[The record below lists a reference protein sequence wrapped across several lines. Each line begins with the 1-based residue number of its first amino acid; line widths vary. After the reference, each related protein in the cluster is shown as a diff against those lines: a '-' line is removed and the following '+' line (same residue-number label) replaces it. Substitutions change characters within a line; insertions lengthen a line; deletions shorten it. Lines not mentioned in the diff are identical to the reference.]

1 MRRYISYIL
10 SAVAAVLMSSCIDIA
25 INPVEPQSPAK
36 VTLQLTN
43 SDLVAT
49 RAYTDDDQN
58 NEDLIKSVQCFFAAT
73 GSDAVT
79 FATDLINVNKP
90 STETLDIEMP
100 AEYIETLFNNT
111 DQCDVYVLANYG
123 RKLELTS
130 IEDIEDLDINLAET
144 SVQPSFVMTGKS
156 YVTLSGTSLLGTVS
170 LVRTAAKI
178 VVKLNMNESI
188 VEGGVTWTPDAA
200 AIAMSYKGSVNG
212 SKVSAEAVDAVFT
225 NKVTYSQAR
234 TETTTVFAQDDT
246 ESTSDL
252 YVGYQTMPFYS
263 FPVSQADNSGEISI
277 VIPWKPNGGEAVNY
291 KYQIP
296 IDIEFVRNN
305 AYLIE
310 VNVGVLGSINGTK
323 LTPSYT
329 VVNWTDEPF
338 DAGLVRPK
346 YLVVE
351 EKEIELFNESS
362 YSIPYASSDDV
373 TVIVDSISFE
383 SYRYATTRKVQ
394 ITSSSVSIKPSASL
408 TVNDKYNDYT
418 VVKVEEEGT
427 NNGVANFNHAILST
441 TFVPQ
446 KIYITIR
453 HTSDANYAEQVVITQ
468 YPPIYLKS
476 DHSNG
481 KVFVNTQT
489 FTQNNQSSYYGYSSV
504 YDDND
509 NGIGTVSQPSGI
521 TGSDEGTN
529 VNQNMYNVYIT
540 SLPNTNPNLIGD
552 PRINEGNSLD
562 GINNLKSYRSTKQ
575 SAINIIAPAFK
586 IASSYG
592 KTTTMS
598 YNAAVKRCASYQ
610 EDGYPAGRWRIPTQ
624 AEIEFMQNRVL
635 NGDIPSLFN
644 GIYSTRNGRWQYS
657 TGYWSADGMVY
668 WPDYDADGDK
678 LNWNDPGFYSTDDM
692 GTTSQS
698 VRCVYDI
705 WYWGED
711 QYPGAAQTA
720 TWAD

>member
-1 MRRYISYIL
+1 
-10 SAVAAVLMSSCIDIA
+10 MSSCIDIA

-79 FATDLINVNKP
+79 FATDLLNVNKP
-90 STETLDIEMP
+90 STDTLDIEMP

-111 DQCDVYVLANYG
+111 DTCDVYVLANYG
-123 RKLELTS
+123 SKLELTS
-130 IEDIEDLDINLAET
+130 IEDIEDLPINLAET

-156 YVTLSGTSLLGTVS
+156 YVKLSGTSLSGTVS

-188 VEGGVTWTPDAA
+188 VEGGVTWTPDDA

-212 SKVSAEAVDAVFT
+212 SKVSAEAVDANFT
-225 NKVTYSQAR
+225 NEVTYSQAR
-234 TETTTVFAQDDT
+234 TETTTVFTQDT
-246 ESTSDL
+246 ENSTDAK
-252 YVGYQTMPFYS
+252 YVGYQTVPFYS
-263 FPVSQADNSGEISI
+263 FPVSEADNSGEISI
-277 VIPWKPNGGEAVNY
+277 VIPWKPNGGKAVNY
-291 KYQIP
+291 TYQIP

-329 VVNWTDEPF
+329 VVNWKDESF

-453 HTSDANYAEQVVITQ
+453 HTSDAKYAEQVVITQ

-476 DHSNG
+476 DPSNG
-481 KVFVNTQT
+481 KVFVNTQ
-489 FTQNNQSSYYGYSSV
+489 SYTPNYFGDNSYSSV
-504 YDDND
+504 YDDN
-509 NGIGTVSQPSGI
+509 NNEIGTVSKPSGI
-521 TGSDEGTN
+521 TGNDNGTN

-540 SLPNTNPNLIGD
+540 SLPSTSGNLVGD
-552 PRINEGNSLD
+552 PRVIAGSKLSGIDELD
-562 GINNLKSYRSTKQ
+562 TYRITRTD
-575 SAINIIAPAFK
+575 AVNVIAPAFK

-598 YNAAVKRCASYQ
+598 YSEAQKRCASYQ

-624 AEIEFMQNRVL
+624 AEILFMQERAL
-635 NGDIPSLFN
+635 NQDIPSLFN
-644 GIYSTRNGRWQYS
+644 GIVGRNYR
-657 TGYWSADGMVY
+657 TGYWSADGKVY
-668 WPDYDADGDK
+668 WPDYDSDGDEIG
-678 LNWNDPGFYSTDDM
+678 WNDPGFY
-692 GTTSQS
+692 TTSQMNSSDQS

-711 QYPGAAQTA
+711 QYPGAAQSA

>member
-1 MRRYISYIL
+1 
-10 SAVAAVLMSSCIDIA
+10 MSSCIDIA

-111 DQCDVYVLANYG
+111 DQFDVYVLANYG

-130 IEDIEDLDINLAET
+130 IEDIEDLAINLAET

-156 YVTLSGTSLLGTVS
+156 YVTLSGTSLSGTVS

-212 SKVSAEAVDAVFT
+212 SKVSAEALDADFT

-234 TETTTVFAQDDT
+234 TETTTVFAQDT
-246 ESTSDL
+246 ESSTSDL

-277 VIPWKPNGGEAVNY
+277 VIPWKPNGGEAVSY
-291 KYQIP
+291 TYQIP

-329 VVNWTDEPF
+329 VVNWKDESF
-338 DAGLVRPK
+338 DAGLVRPT

-351 EKEIELFNESS
+351 ETKVVMNNVDTYLVG
-362 YSIPYASSDDV
+362 YDSSDNITAV
-373 TVIVDSISFE
+373 
-383 SYRYATTRKVQ
+383 
-394 ITSSSVSIKPSASL
+394 ITSVTKPDYSSEKIETTIIYSGDGVSSVSPKTGNTSPFTISYTDDHIVLSHTLNNNSTSNQYDYVPYTIRVKVTNGIFTEYIDYIQYPAMYIVAEAN
-408 TVNDKYNDYT
+408 TDYT
-418 VVKVEEEGT
+418 DGGGT
-427 NNGVANFNHAILST
+427 SNKDGYVYING
-441 TFVPQ
+441 
-446 KIYITIR
+446 
-453 HTSDANYAEQVVITQ
+453 
-468 YPPIYLKS
+468 
-476 DHSNG
+476 NG
-481 KVFVNTQT
+481 
-489 FTQNNQSSYYGYSSV
+489 
-504 YDDND
+504 
-509 NGIGTVSQPSGI
+509 SG
-521 TGSDEGTN
+521 GDEGTMWGSITGLSGN
-529 VNQNMYNVYIT
+529 NANPNMYVINVS
-540 SLPNTNPNLIGD
+540 SLETNDYLIGD
-552 PRINEGNSLD
+552 PRSLD
-562 GINNLKSYRSTKQ
+562 GTETVTIGTRESWADAPNLSSGQTVSGPQNYYPT
-575 SAINIIAPAFK
+575 SANTANIIAPKFR

-592 KTTTMS
+592 KTS
-598 YNAAVKRCASYQ
+598 DISSANAKKRCASYQ
-610 EDGYPAGRWRIPTQ
+610 EDGYPAGRWRVPTK
-624 AEIEFMQNRVL
+624 AEIKFMTQISAK
-635 NGDIPSLFN
+635 GYIPALFN
-644 GIYSTRNGRWQYS
+644 NG
-657 TGYWSADGMVY
+657 GYYWNASGTMSVPNNNDGTVDEATSAG
-668 WPDYDADGDK
+668 
-678 LNWNDPGFYSTDDM
+678 WNSVF
-692 GTTSQS
+692 
-698 VRCVYDI
+698 VRCVYDE
-705 WYWGED
+705 WYWTD
-711 QYPGAAQTA
+711 KCDRNTF
-720 TWAD
+720 TWGDKPIN